1 MRTIIILTL
10 IPFVLV
16 IFLATVLLTNPE
28 TELSIGQAF
37 LKGEAVPKNT
47 DWGMF
52 WVRCAADGG
61 NAEAQVLLGR
71 SFLVGLPKQD
81 LPAAI
86 KYLRMGDKNGN
97 VESRKLLSY
106 AYTYGQGVP
115 QNYDLAIEL
124 SERALKEERD
134 GRELMGLSFFKLIL
148 PGKYRDYKGSRA
160 YAEELKNVGYSSAW
174 PYWCLGIIYEYGLGT
189 PIDLPKAQ
197 KLYEQGARLG
207 DNDSQYALARGS
219 YEGKFVIA
227 DKKLV
232 RSYLEAAS
240 RTQVVDAQILLALV
254 LATTSRDR
262 AQEENYKSLL
272 TQLEKRGFESFS
284 QRLRAVS
291 SPDKVNDSSIAI
303 KNLLD
308 ETNDVDG
315 SKHLIAALMKR
326 FGIGTKP
333 NFSAFLK
340 SLDWACEKDLGDATV
355 LKGNVLTGM
364 ELGNPAYNQ
373 AFKLYKVAAEK
384 EHTYAEGQ
392 LGMLYALGLGIE
404 HDWTK
409 AIEYLNKAADAG
421 DPEALYMLAGF
432 YCDGRGVPPSRKK
445 SIELFERAAN
455 QGHVEAMLE
464 LGIMCNSDDFPDI
477 KRDWNKAKIWFKD
490 AAKADLQ
497 EANYYAGSIMASR
510 GSTEAALAVFKE
522 AAEHGHLLSEIQVGR
537 YYMNRQK
544 FKEARKWFNMAREQ
558 GSTTVP
564 RELRIL
570 GLRESMLSN
579 NPKAPLLVV
588 AAKHITKGSVIT
600 KDLISTKA
608 NESEESDVQWNND
621 SLTNPDAVIGAV
633 AESDISK
640 GSSLNA
646 ADLSFPDPTKHKHE

>member
-1 MRTIIILTL
+1 MRTILILTL

-37 LKGEAVPKNT
+37 LKGEAVPKNS
-47 DWGMF
+47 DWGLF
-52 WVRCAADGG
+52 WIKSAADGG
-61 NAEAQVLLGR
+61 NPEAQAIIGR
-71 SFLVGLPKQD
+71 SLLVGLPKQN
-81 LPAAI
+81 LPEAV
-86 KYLRMGDKNGN
+86 KYLKMGDKNGN
-97 VESRKLLSY
+97 IECTKLLSY
-106 AYTYGQGVP
+106 AYTYGQGLP
-115 QNYDLAIEL
+115 QDYNLAIEL
-124 SERALKEERD
+124 SQRALKEERD

-148 PGKYRDYKGSRA
+148 PGKHRDYRGSRT
-160 YAEELKNVGYSSAW
+160 YAEELKDAGYSSAW
-174 PYWCLGIIYEYGLGT
+174 PYWCLGIIHEYGLGT
-189 PIDLPKAQ
+189 AIDLPKAQ

-207 DNDSQYALARGS
+207 DNDSQYALARGF
-219 YEGKFVIA
+219 YEGKFVIS

-240 RTQVVDAQILLALV
+240 RTQVVDAQILHALV
-254 LATTSRDR
+254 LATTSRDK
-262 AQEENYKSLL
+262 AQQENYKSLL

-284 QRLRAVS
+284 KRLRDVS
-291 SPDKVNDSSIAI
+291 SPDNVNDSRIAI
-303 KNLLD
+303 KTLLD

-333 NFSAFLK
+333 NFSASIQ
-340 SLDWACEKDLGDATV
+340 SLDWACERYLSDATV

-364 ELGNPAYNQ
+364 ELGNPAYDQ
-373 AFKLYKVAAEK
+373 AFKLYKIAADK

-392 LGMLYALGLGIE
+392 IGMLYALGLGTE

-432 YCDGRGVPPSRKK
+432 HCDGRGVPPSRKK

-477 KRDWNKAKIWFKD
+477 KQDWNKANIWFKD
-490 AAKADLQ
+490 AAKAGLQ

-510 GSTEAALAVFKE
+510 GSTDAALALFKE
-522 AAEHGHLLSEIQVGR
+522 AAKRGHLLSEIQVGR

-544 FKEARKWFNMAREQ
+544 FEEARKWFNMAREQ

-588 AAKHITKGSVIT
+588 AEKRIKKGTVIT
-600 KDLISTKA
+600 KDLLSTKA

-621 SLTNPDAVIGAV
+621 SLTNPDAAIGAV
-633 AESDISK
+633 AETDISK

-646 ADLSFPDPTKHKHE
+646 ADLSFTDPTKHKHE

>member
-1 MRTIIILTL
+1 MRTILILTL

-16 IFLATVLLTNPE
+16 MFLATVLLTNPE

-61 NAEAQVLLGR
+61 NSEAQALLGR
-71 SFLVGLPKQD
+71 SLLVGLPKQD
-81 LPAAI
+81 LPAAV
-86 KYLRMGDKNGN
+86 KYLKMGDKNGN
-97 VESRKLLSY
+97 IECTKLLSY

-115 QNYDLAIEL
+115 QDYNLAIDL
-124 SERALKEERD
+124 SERAIKEERD

-174 PYWCLGIIYEYGLGT
+174 PYWCLGIIQEYGLGT

-207 DNDSQYALARGS
+207 DNDSQYAVARGV
-219 YEGKFVIA
+219 YEGKFVFS

-240 RTQVVDAQILLALV
+240 RTQVIDAQILLALV
-254 LATTSRDR
+254 LATTSRDK
-262 AQEENYKSLL
+262 AQEETYKSLL

-284 QRLRAVS
+284 KRLKEVS
-291 SPDKVNDSSIAI
+291 PPDKVNDSSAAI
-303 KNLLD
+303 KSLLD
-308 ETNDVDG
+308 ENDDLDG
-315 SKHLIAALMKR
+315 SKHLVAALMKR
-326 FGIGTKP
+326 FGIGTQP
-333 NFSAFLK
+333 QFSSFMQ
-340 SLDWACEKDLGDATV
+340 SLNWACEKTLPDATT

-364 ELGNPAYNQ
+364 ELGNPAYDK
-373 AFKLYKVAAEK
+373 AFKLYRLAADK
-384 EHTYAEGQ
+384 KHTYAEGQ
-392 LGMLYALGLGIE
+392 LGMLYALGLGTE

-409 AIEYLNKAADAG
+409 AIDFLNKAADAG

-445 SIELFERAAN
+445 SVELFERAAN

-464 LGIMCNSDDFPDI
+464 LGIMCNSEDFPDI
-477 KRDWNKAKIWFKD
+477 KEDWNKAKIWFRK

-497 EANYYAGSIMASR
+497 EANFYAGSIMANR
-510 GSTEAALAVFKE
+510 GFTDEALEVFKD

-537 YYMNRQK
+537 YYMNRQTFDK
-544 FKEARKWFNMAREQ
+544 ARKWFNTARAQ
-558 GSTTVP
+558 GSTTAP

-588 AAKHITKGSVIT
+588 ALKNITKGTVIT
-600 KDLISTKA
+600 NDLVSTKA
-608 NESEESDVQWNND
+608 NKLEESDAQWNND
-621 SLTNPDAVIGAV
+621 TLTNPEAAIGAV
-633 AESDISK
+633 AESDIVK

-646 ADLSFPDPTKHKHE
+646 ADLSFPDPTKQRQE